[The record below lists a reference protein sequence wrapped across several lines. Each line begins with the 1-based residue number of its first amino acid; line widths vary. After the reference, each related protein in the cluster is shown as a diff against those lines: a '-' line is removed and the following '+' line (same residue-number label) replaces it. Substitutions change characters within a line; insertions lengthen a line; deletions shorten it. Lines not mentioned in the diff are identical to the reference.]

1 MIDDVPQ
8 SLINELIAM
17 HLPTIEPT
25 SVVTPSAAVR
35 EELFEKIFPPEKV
48 DDFLRR
54 IPAVNS
60 QAVVVSDVDGLIEW
74 VSPAFSRMC
83 GYTLGELRGNK
94 AGKMLQGAD
103 TDPSV
108 VEIMRSGI
116 RERRAVHTQL
126 VNYSKDGE
134 RYEVDIEL
142 SPTFGADGS
151 CTGFIALEKEVAQI
165 A

>member
-17 HLPTIEPT
+17 HLPTIEPS
-25 SVVTPSAAVR
+25 SVVTPPDAVR
-35 EELFEKIFPPEKV
+35 AELFEKIFPPEKV
-48 DDFLRR
+48 SDFLRQ
-54 IPAVNS
+54 IPGINS
-60 QAVVVSDVDGLIEW
+60 QAVVVSDIDGLIEW

-103 TDPSV
+103 TDSRAM
-108 VEIMRSGI
+108 EILRSGI

-134 RYEVDIEL
+134 CYEVDIEL
-142 SPTFGADGS
+142 TPTFGADGS
-151 CTGFIALEKEVAQI
+151 CTGFIALEKEVVQSA
-165 A
+165 